1 MPAKRK
7 NGNGNGHFSISYGT
21 IGALVGVV
29 TLIVILM
36 TAVKNLAMKSDVD
49 VTWQRVVL
57 LQDKVQALEVQMAR
71 YFGAKPATA
80 IQPTKLHLAAYPQ
93 DMPAASAPITPRRIV
108 VSMAFIKEHQMTPSR
123 GGAYVLL
130 GADGQSYSLDDCIAE
145 LIAEH
150 DKDHADADDKVQ
162 MNMKLRVNKK

>member
-7 NGNGNGHFSISYGT
+7 SPNGHFSISYGT

-80 IQPTKLHLAAYPQ
+80 VQPTAFRYAVYHQYLGTNAPP
-93 DMPAASAPITPRRIV
+93 PARRTVLTLQFIQEHNMV
-108 VSMAFIKEHQMTPSR
+108 PSVS
-123 GGAYVLL
+123 GGYLL
-130 GADGQSYSLDDCIAE
+130 MGADEKSYSLDDTLAA
-145 LIAEH
+145 LIEEH
-150 DKDHADADDKVQ
+150 DKVHATDDVQLQMKMKVGSSP
-162 MNMKLRVNKK
+162 KK